1 MAYYHKLLVYYVCW
15 SIMVPY
21 LNEVVLLCVV
31 TPVECAYTHAL
42 HYVINFRCVVNINP
56 DVFVTTPHGNGSF
69 LCSSFTSTLTGAIT
83 GVQWLVNNTMIE
95 DIIDINI
102 TTKFSNSV
110 GIGIGRLNLTNIPMA
125 YNNTNITCIAQSG
138 SGQKEVT
145 ASVLIQGLYRIEGTL
160 Y

>member
-1 MAYYHKLLVYYVCW
+1 
-15 SIMVPY
+15 MVPY
-21 LNEVVLLCVV
+21 LNLNEAVLLFVV
-31 TPVECAYTHAL
+31 NTCRMCIYTHAL
-42 HYVINFRCVVNINP
+42 HYVINFCCVVATIFP
-56 DVFVTTPHGNGSF
+56 DVFVTIPHGNASL
-69 LCSSFTSTLTGAIT
+69 LCSSFTPTLTGAIT

-110 GIGIGRLNLTNIPMA
+110 GIGRLNLTNISVA
-125 YNNTNITCIAQSG
+125 YNETSITCIAQSAA
-138 SGQKEVT
+138 GQEEVT